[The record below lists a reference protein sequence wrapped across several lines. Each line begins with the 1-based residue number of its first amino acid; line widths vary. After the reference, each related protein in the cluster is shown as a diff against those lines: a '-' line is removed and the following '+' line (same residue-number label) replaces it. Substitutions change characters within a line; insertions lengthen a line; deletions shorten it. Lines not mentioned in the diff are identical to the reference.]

1 VRKIYGF
8 LLLLATVSLLVN
20 PAAAITLK
28 KTAER
33 KRAPDFELKDR
44 NGKIVR
50 LSDYAGKVILLDFWA
65 TWCGPC
71 KSSIPWFNELYNK
84 YGPEGLVVLGISM
97 DEDGWTAVKPFMEKL
112 PITYPVLLG
121 NKRVAYLYGEVDSLP
136 LAFFVDRNQRVAA
149 IHLGAPSKKDF
160 EKTIKALLRG

>member
-1 VRKIYGF
+1 MRKIYGF

-97 DEDGWTAVKPFMEKL
+97 DEDGWTAVKPFMKKL